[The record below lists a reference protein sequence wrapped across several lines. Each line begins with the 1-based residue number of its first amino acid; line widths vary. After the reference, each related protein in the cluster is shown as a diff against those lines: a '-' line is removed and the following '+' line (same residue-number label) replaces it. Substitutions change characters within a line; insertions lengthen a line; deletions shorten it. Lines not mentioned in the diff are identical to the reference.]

1 MFWGNFPVNL
11 SNSRLGTDKYLL
23 KTQLHFFL
31 ASPNYKPFWKH
42 YKVRREKITGAVAC
56 WIPIYFTKS
65 LSHAVALV
73 AARCI
78 SCSKVHGFFKVPQT
92 LSKLTVWNVVSMGV
106 AGGRAEAA
114 ARGCISCSGSETTE
128 FLETDFTRASLGF
141 SHVIA
146 MSYIRLIDLFPKI
159 LG

>member
-1 MFWGNFPVNL
+1 MARTNICWRHSYTFSWLHLIISPFGSTTKLGEKNHWCGGVL
-11 SNSRLGTDKYLL
+11 NS
-23 KTQLHFFL
+23 
-31 ASPNYKPFWKH
+31 
-42 YKVRREKITGAVAC
+42 
-56 WIPIYFTKS
+56 IYFTKS

-114 ARGCISCSGSETTE
+114 ARGCISCSGSETSE
-128 FLETDFTRASLGF
+128 FLETDFRRASLGF